1 MDVFRLFKNELGEV
15 SAGNIVGSVIA
26 IAIGLIVISAIM
38 PTAIDQLYA
47 ADTTDWTIN
56 GTEDVRTTSMWELLP
71 MFVVL
76 SVLLIII
83 AVALKYV

>member
-1 MDVFRLFKNELGEV
+1 MDVFRLFKNESGEV

-38 PTAIDQLYA
+38 PTSIDQLYA
-47 ADTTDWTIN
+47 ANTSSWEIDGVEDT
-56 GTEDVRTTSMWELLP
+56 RTTSMWELLP

-76 SVLLIII
+76 AILLLII
-83 AVALKYV
+83 AVALKYI